1 MQQPTVLP
9 LLSSASL
16 RPRRWAGGVSRAIEL
31 LLGRALLLLYTVRRL
46 GWRITRP
53 MTLNARV
60 LVVAG
65 DQILLVRV
73 HGGSFWHLP
82 GGGVKRHESL
92 AEAAVREVWE
102 ETGCQVQIEGL
113 LGMYMHDAE
122 YKSEHIAIF
131 VARPLSEV
139 RVRRNLEIA
148 EARFFPL
155 TALPAQLFPS
165 VRARLA
171 EYRAGCWGMI
181 GTWGDQGC
189 LG

>member
-1 MQQPTVLP
+1 MLP

-16 RPRRWAGGVSRAIEL
+16 HTRETAARASWAIEL
-31 LLGRALLLLYTVRRL
+31 LLGRALRLLYTLRRL

-53 MTLNARV
+53 VTLNARV

-65 DQILLVRV
+65 EEVLLVRV
-73 HGGSFWHLP
+73 HGSSFWHLP

-92 AEAAVREVWE
+92 AEAAVREVRE
-102 ETGCQVQIEGL
+102 ETSCQVQIERL
-113 LGMYMHDAE
+113 LGMYSHDAD
-122 YKSEHIAIF
+122 YKSEQIAIF
-131 VARPLSEV
+131 VARPVSEV

-155 TALPAQLFPS
+155 TALPVQLFPS

-171 EYRAGCWGMI
+171 EYQAGYSGVI
-181 GTWGDQGC
+181 GTWGDERY